1 MKPEHW
7 QQLDELFHSALERE
21 PGERAAF
28 LDDAC
33 ARDESLRKQVEALL
47 AADGKAGSFME
58 SPAMEVEARAVAADP
73 GNTESELG
81 PGDTVSHYRIISSLG
96 SGGMGHV
103 YLAQDTVLSRQVALK
118 LLPQAFTRDRDRL
131 RRFQQEARAAS
142 ALNHPNIITIYEIGQ
157 VDDRHFMATEFIDGT
172 TLRQN
177 FFDEGKH
184 RSGKPLRLLEVLN
197 IAIQTA
203 DALAAAHEA
212 GIVHRD
218 IKPENIMVRRR
229 DRYVKVL
236 DFGLAKLTEDA
247 VDPEA
252 PTRAQVETSA
262 GVVMGTASYMSPE
275 QARGEQVD
283 ARTDIWS
290 LGVVLYELLAGCG
303 PFERSTPSEVI
314 ALILEREP
322 PPLARFAREVPP
334 ELERIV
340 NKALTKDRE
349 ERYQTTKDVLID
361 LRRLRQQL
369 EIKAEVERLATPGAG
384 SEVAAT
390 RDAKQPAVGTTD
402 ETTARTQAEIVRR
415 TSSAEYLLSGI
426 KRHKQGAVAAL
437 AISLILLGGIG
448 YLLYRSI
455 VHRQPKPTPFQA
467 TKITPL
473 ITKGIDAQLPSISPD
488 GKYVAYVAGAAGQQ
502 SLWINQV
509 ATTSDVEIIPP
520 AEVQYGRPN
529 FSHDGS
535 YVYYVVR
542 EKGDPQGALYRIPVL
557 GGAPRKLLINI
568 QSVISL
574 SPDDKRFAFY
584 RANPKEG
591 EDLLM
596 VANADGSGEQR
607 LASRKGDEWFEF
619 GKGTGQGPAWS
630 PDGKVIACGA
640 GKGSRGRLPAT
651 VIVVQVEDGA
661 QKEFTSQMWS
671 VIGSLAWLRDGS
683 GLILSAVEQ
692 PNPSQI
698 LHLSYPGGEVRQ
710 ITDAFR
716 GFVGP
721 SLTADS
727 GTIVAV
733 QWDQL
738 TNIWVAPGGDA
749 SRAKQIT
756 SSNKWEGAHG
766 LSWTPDGKIV
776 YFSRAT
782 GNADIWI
789 MDRDGSHQKQLTVDA
804 GINKEPS
811 VTADGRY
818 IVFVSNRTG
827 NLSNIWRMDADGGHP
842 KQLTNGTEDLEPYCS
857 PDSKWVV
864 YSNAGTAK
872 TTLWKVSI
880 DGGNPVQLTN
890 NDSSSPVP
898 SPDGKWIACRYGNE
912 QNDSLDRIAVIPFE
926 GGEPTK
932 LFDLPPVRWTSDG
945 RALTYVGKRGG
956 VANIWSQ
963 SIDGGPARQLTD
975 FKDNLLEIWEY
986 DWSHDGKQLACVRG
1000 VMVPT
1005 IVLISDS
1012 SKQQ

>member
-7 QQLDELFHSALERE
+7 QQLDKLFHSVLERE
-21 PGERAAF
+21 PAERAAF
-28 LDDAC
+28 LDEAC
-33 ARDESLRKQVEALL
+33 AGDESLRKRVEALL
-47 AADGKAGSFME
+47 AADGKAGSFIE
-58 SPAMEVEARAVAADP
+58 SPAMEVEARGVAADP
-73 GNTESELG
+73 GNTEAELG
-81 PGDTVSHYRIISSLG
+81 PGKTVSHYRIISPLG
-96 SGGMGHV
+96 SGGMGDV

-118 LLPQAFTRDRDRL
+118 LLPEDFTRDRDRL

-157 VDDRHFMATEFIDGT
+157 VDNRHFIATEFIDGT

-177 FFDEGKH
+177 FFGEGRH
-184 RSGKPLRLLEVLN
+184 ASGKASRLREVLD
-197 IAIQTA
+197 IAIQTV
-203 DALAAAHEA
+203 DALAAAHDA

-229 DRYVKVL
+229 DGYVKVL
-236 DFGLAKLTEDA
+236 DFGLAKLTEGA
-247 VDPEA
+247 VDTEA
-252 PTRAQVETSA
+252 PTRAKLNTSA

-290 LGVVLYELLAGCG
+290 LGVVLFEMVAGSA
-303 PFERSTPSEVI
+303 PFERSTPSEII

-322 PPLARFAREVPP
+322 PPLARYAREVPP

-349 ERYQTTKDVLID
+349 ERYQTAKDVLID
-361 LRRLRQQL
+361 LRWLRQQL
-369 EIKAEVERLATPGAG
+369 EVKAEVERLATPASGQ
-384 SEVAAT
+384 EVAAT
-390 RDAKQPAVGTTD
+390 TDGTPATVATTD
-402 ETTARTQAEIVRR
+402 EAAARTQAEMVRP

-426 KRHKQGAVAAL
+426 KRHKQGTVVAL
-437 AISLILLGGIG
+437 AISFVLLGGIG
-448 YLLYRSI
+448 FGLYKFVIRS
-455 VHRQPKPTPFQA
+455 RPGAAPFQA
-467 TKITPL
+467 TKVTPL
-473 ITKGIDAQLPSISPD
+473 ITKGIDARLPSISPD

-535 YVYYVVR
+535 YVYYVVGK
-542 EKGDPQGALYRIPVL
+542 KGDPQGTLYRIPVL
-557 GGAPRKLLINI
+557 GGTPRKLLVNI

-584 RANPKEG
+584 RSNPEEG
-591 EDLLM
+591 EELLI
-596 VANADGSGEQR
+596 VANADGSGEQK
-607 LASRKGDEWFEF
+607 LALRKGDEWFEF
-619 GKGTGQGPAWS
+619 GKGADQGPAWS

-640 GKGSRGRLPAT
+640 GTGSRGRLPAT
-651 VIVVQVEDGA
+651 VIVVQVADGA
-661 QKEFTSQMWS
+661 QKEFTSQRWS
-671 VIGSLAWLRDGS
+671 AIGTLAWLRDGS
-683 GLILSAVEQ
+683 GLMLSAVEQ

-698 LHLSYPGGEVRQ
+698 LHLSYPGGEARQ

-727 GTIVAV
+727 STMVAM

-749 SRAKQIT
+749 SRARQIT

-789 MDRDGSHQKQLTVDA
+789 MDQDGSHQEQLTVDA
-804 GINKEPS
+804 GINKQPS

-818 IVFVSNRTG
+818 IVFVSNRAG
-827 NLSNIWRMDADGGHP
+827 KWSNIWRMDTDGGHP
-842 KQLTNGTEDLEPYCS
+842 KQLTNGIEDLEPHCS
-857 PDSKWVV
+857 PDSRWVV
-864 YSNAGTAK
+864 YSNANAAK

-890 NDSSSPVP
+890 RDSSSPVV
-898 SPDGKWIACRYGNE
+898 SPDGKWIACRYVNK
-912 QNDSLDRIAVIPFE
+912 QSDSPDRIAVIPFE

-945 RALTYVGKRGG
+945 RALTYVERRGG
-956 VANIWSQ
+956 VSNIWSQ
-963 SIDGGPARQLTD
+963 SLDGGPAKRLTD
-975 FKDNLLEIWEY
+975 FKDNLLEIWDY
-986 DWSHDGKQLACVRG
+986 DWSHDGKQLVCVRD

-1005 IVLISDS
+1005 IVLISDF
-1012 SKQQ
+1012 K